1 MNKLERRLVKIA
13 LQEAYGPDWG
23 VSAYYFNDLDE
34 CYKTYSS
41 AKYRADMYNKDVF
54 KKEVIDVLNKHTNKI
69 VYNNHYILSYNCNF
83 FTSLQIAYFFSDDAE
98 TIYLGLRYDTATKT
112 IKKYIE
118 FNKYNMNIIT
128 LYNSIDDMFYKN
140 SYGLNP
146 KGKVVG
152 TKNIL

>member
-34 CYKTYSS
+34 CYKRYSD
-41 AKYRADMYNKDVF
+41 AKYRADMYNKEVF
-54 KKEVIDVLNKHTNKI
+54 KKEVIEVLNKHTNKI

-118 FNKYNMNIIT
+118 FNKYDMNVIT
-128 LYNSIDDMFYKN
+128 LYNSIDDMFYRN
-140 SYGLNP
+140 IFGFNP